1 MMRTTPS
8 RVISQ
13 SSGNVKKP
21 FEIDAVV
28 GSIKNSLAE
37 VEDDDEGVAQ
47 EFTATA

>member
-1 MMRTTPS
+1 
-8 RVISQ
+8 
-13 SSGNVKKP
+13 VKKP

-37 VEDDDEGVAQ
+37 VNDDEGVAQ